1 MSIGIDIVYI
11 PRFAGKEKLATRIL
25 SKNELEIYHMRPNKE
40 EFLAGR
46 FAAKDAFL
54 KAMKEGIGLVAFH
67 KIDVVYKK
75 DGRPEIHHD
84 GNVYAVSISHDGDYA
99 VAVVQIKE

>member
-1 MSIGIDIVYI
+1 
-11 PRFAGKEKLATRIL
+11 
-25 SKNELEIYHMRPNKE
+25 
-40 EFLAGR
+40 
-46 FAAKDAFL
+46 
-54 KAMKEGIGLVAFH
+54 MKEGIGRVAFH